1 MKKLL
6 VIVTALAVFLAGPA
20 HAGFVP
26 AAVAWVSTTFA
37 VSAATAAAA
46 LNFVGSIALNAIAG
60 ALYKPKL
67 PGADVSV
74 EVKVGDNLPLS
85 FVVGES
91 ATAGKRKYVGNW
103 GDNTRFITE
112 VLEYSAL
119 PQGMDGIWIND
130 ERGNIRL
137 ADGMETLGGI
147 ANVGYRLRNY
157 NRDGATRI
165 WVRWLDGTQMA
176 ADQTLINLFGN
187 DPDYPWTAAH
197 IGRGKSY
204 AIVTSLYDDETLTSY
219 PDFLLEPT
227 PLPLYDWRFDSIN
240 GGNGTQ
246 RWADQ
251 STHRPTR
258 NPAVIAYNIVRGIYF
273 GSEWV
278 YGGKN
283 LPAWR
288 LPIAEWTAAANA
300 CDQLVTLAS
309 GATEPRYRC
318 GLEISVDMEPASV
331 LDEIGRS
338 ANMKFA
344 EVGGRLKPIVDLP
357 GAAVFS
363 FTDGDILTTE
373 GQSFSPFYPA
383 SDTFNAITASYPERG
398 EKWAT
403 KDAPE
408 YIDTAAREDDGG
420 RYLPTSMS
428 YGAVPFGRQVQRLMR
443 SQMRDFRRTR
453 IHQFYLAPDAYAL
466 EPGIDMVSWTSDRNG
481 YVNKLFVVESVSKT
495 PGMNVLVSL
504 REVDP
509 GDYDWSSDFER
520 PIVITPPV
528 NPRPFVQT
536 SDGFNVAPSTILD
549 QASNVRRPDVLATY
563 VGDQVGITSIQIRAR
578 VLGRTE
584 LVIDTLRGWNAGQA
598 WRSFNVLPSTTYEFQ
613 ARLYSDLTPRGAWS
627 PWRTVTTPDVG
638 FTWEDWDEELRESI
652 QSDLALIP
660 AAVEAA
666 ADARGRA
673 DAVRRDHDALV
684 EGFVGKLTDLTAADQ
699 GIQQRIDLIEL
710 SVSNSSYIRKT
721 DGDGPSIGL
730 WAGIGA
736 AATPTSATSVPPGQT
751 GRSIVVNAPGAFEGP
766 TYTGASLNGTTFRI
780 RGWIFVSAGA
790 TARAAIVDA
799 AGATIAQSDPI
810 TGGWQ
815 QIDRQ
820 FTVNV
825 ETSEWAPAFLVT
837 TGGTMRFFRVRLED
851 YSAAASLEASIAQ
864 NAQAILD
871 EQTARVA
878 SVGTLTARANSL
890 AGRILPSDMRNNA
903 EFWRQSLSG
912 DPAILSPLHPSVE
925 YLNGPLAGAHI
936 RIPASIS
943 TNIHVASQAASE
955 YIAGKVIRI
964 TARVRMDGGA
974 PTNRLRVVIAT
985 MAENWSSVR
994 SLATNLSISPTVA
1007 GTWQTVVVDY
1017 TLPVAVENEVYFRA
1031 GVFAAS
1037 GVTPAR
1043 DIFIA
1048 SILID
1053 DITAAEGV
1061 RGQLAGEITSI
1072 KGLDLNALDGT
1083 AFGVLLD
1090 QLEVS
1095 AGGTSAKI
1103 TAQGSAIADLEG
1115 NASSVYGVRV
1125 QAGGAASILDLIA
1138 SDGSGVRPTSI
1149 ARLDADDI
1157 LLEGSVYAD
1166 KLAVVGVPTLVHD
1179 PLYKRLPAW
1188 LGLSSGASLGT
1199 VAAADTGTG
1208 TAFWGG
1214 ERILQ
1219 INASTTVY
1227 ARVISR
1233 KVHVKAG
1240 NRIKIEV
1247 PVRAL
1252 VAGRTAGVR
1261 VFFFETETQSIGSPT
1276 AIAGSGFIGTTAA
1289 MATIE
1294 AVVPAG
1300 CAWMALELAN
1310 SPAQTGATAGGAWFG
1325 FPELRNMDAANLI
1338 VQGGVV
1344 ADMITADTMRA
1355 LNGRFS
1361 SLAAA
1366 NVAIGNAEIGTL
1378 QIAGNAVVVPVGG
1391 KGAIVSSAGEGNWR
1405 NLLALNVPLFRAAP
1419 IAVSWAIRHYY
1430 YEGGF
1435 GAYGLRIRLN
1445 GNIIEQKEANGLP
1458 ADFPSGNAFGQGLA
1472 GNNSVV
1478 LQWQGWGG
1486 LRLEAQGSMTVLGI
1500 Q

>member
-6 VIVTALAVFLAGPA
+6 VIVTALAVFSAGPA

-26 AAVAWVSTTFA
+26 AAVAWVSSTFA
-37 VSAATAAAA
+37 VTAATAAAA
-46 LNFVGSIALNAIAG
+46 LNFVGGIALNAIAG
-60 ALYKPKL
+60 ALYRPKL

-165 WVRWLDGTQMA
+165 WVRWLDGMQMA

-219 PDFLLEPT
+219 PDFLVEPT
-227 PLPLYDWRFDSIN
+227 PLPLYDWRFDSTN
-240 GGNGTQ
+240 GGSGTQ

-273 GSEWV
+273 GTEWV

-481 YVNKLFVVESVSKT
+481 YINKLFMVESVSKT
-495 PGMNVLVSL
+495 PGMNALVSL

-509 GDYDWSSDFER
+509 SDYDWSSDFEQ

-536 SDGFNVAPSTILD
+536 AEGFNVAPSTIVD
-549 QASNVRRPDVLATY
+549 EASNARRPDVLATY

-584 LVIDTLRGWNAGQA
+584 LVIDTLRRWNDGQA

-638 FTWEDWDEELRESI
+638 FTWEDWDEALREEI
-652 QSDLALIP
+652 EGELALIP

-666 ADARGRA
+666 ADARARA
-673 DAVRRDHDALV
+673 DAVRTDHDALV
-684 EGFVGKLTDLTAADQ
+684 EGFVGKLTDLSAADQ
-699 GIQQRIDLIEL
+699 GIQQRVDLLEL
-710 SVSNSSYIRKT
+710 SVNNSSYIRKT
-721 DGDGPSIGL
+721 DGDGPSVGL
-730 WAGIGA
+730 WEPLAG
-736 AATPTSATSVPPGQT
+736 ATAPTSSTSVPPGQT
-751 GRSIVVNAPGAFEGP
+751 GNSIQVTAPGALEGP
-766 TYTGASLNGTTFRI
+766 AYTGTSLNGSIFRI
-780 RGWIFVSAGA
+780 RGWVFVSAGA
-790 TARAAIVDA
+790 TARAALVNA
-799 AGATIAQSDPI
+799 AGATIAQSAPI

-815 QIDRQ
+815 QIDQQ
-820 FTVNV
+820 FEIGVDT
-825 ETSEWAPAFLVT
+825 TEWSPAWLVT
-837 TGGTMRFFRVRLED
+837 AGGTIRFWRVRLED
-851 YSAAASLEASIAQ
+851 YSAAANLEASIAE
-864 NAQAILD
+864 NAQAIID

-890 AGRILPSDMRNNA
+890 AGRIFPSDMRNDA

-936 RIPASIS
+936 RIPAAIS
-943 TNIHVASQAASE
+943 TNIHVVSQAASE

-964 TARVRMDGGA
+964 TGRVRMDGGT
-974 PTNRLRVVIAT
+974 PTNRLRIVIAT

-994 SLATNLSISPTVA
+994 NLATNLSISPTVA
-1007 GTWQTVVVDY
+1007 STWQTIVVDY
-1017 TLPVAVENEVYFRA
+1017 TLPAAVENEVYFRA
-1031 GVFAAS
+1031 GVIAAS
-1037 GVTPAR
+1037 AATPAR

-1048 SILID
+1048 SILIE

-1061 RGQLAGEITSI
+1061 RGQLSGEMTSI
-1072 KGLDLNALDGT
+1072 KGLDVDALNGT

-1090 QLEVS
+1090 QLEVN

-1103 TAQGSAIADLEG
+1103 TEQGSAIADLEG
-1115 NASSVYGVRV
+1115 NASAGYLIRA
-1125 QAGGAASILDLIA
+1125 QAGGAVSFIDLIA
-1138 SDGSGVRPTSI
+1138 ADGSGQTPTSI
-1149 ARLDADDI
+1149 ARVGADQI

-1166 KLAVVGVPTLVHD
+1166 QLAVVGVPTLVHD
-1179 PLYKRLPAW
+1179 PLYKRLSSW
-1188 LGLSSGASLGT
+1188 VSLSEAGVSTGSATESSLGP
-1199 VAAADTGTG
+1199 D
-1208 TAFWGG
+1208 FWGG
-1214 ERILQ
+1214 QNFLRMFPSS
-1219 INASTTVY
+1219 AGGY
-1227 ARVISR
+1227 ARIISR
-1233 KVHVKAG
+1233 KVRAPAAKRVKVQ
-1240 NRIKIEV
+1240 V
-1247 PVRAL
+1247 PSWSLAS
-1252 VAGRTAGVR
+1252 TR
-1261 VFFFETETQSIGSPT
+1261 VGLARLFFYETEDQFGSAPT
-1276 AIAGSGFIGTTAA
+1276 VVVPSNSVGPGPGI
-1289 MATIE
+1289 ATIE
-1294 AVVPAG
+1294 TTVPAN
-1300 CAWMALELAN
+1300 CAWMALELA
-1310 SPAQTGATAGGAWFG
+1310 SPAGSGTPEVRFG
-1325 FPELRNMDAANLI
+1325 YAELRNMDAANLI
-1338 VQGGVV
+1338 VSGGVA
-1344 ADMITADTMRA
+1344 ADMITAETMRA

-1378 QIAGNAVVVPVGG
+1378 EIANNAVVVPVGG
-1391 KGAIVSSAGEGNWR
+1391 KGAIISSAGEGNWR
-1405 NLLALNVPLFRAAP
+1405 NLLTLNVPLFRAAP

-1430 YEGGF
+1430 YSGGF

-1445 GNIIEQKEANGLP
+1445 GNIIEQKDTNGLP
-1458 ADFPSGNAFGQGLA
+1458 ADFPSGNAFGQGVQGA
-1472 GNNSVV
+1472 NSVV
-1478 LQWQGWGG
+1478 LQWQGWGAAQ
-1486 LRLEAQGSMTVLGI
+1486 LEAQGSMTVLGI
-1500 Q
+1500 QR

>member
-6 VIVTALAVFLAGPA
+6 VIVTALAVFSAGPA

-26 AAVAWVSTTFA
+26 AAVAWVSSTFA
-37 VSAATAAAA
+37 VTAATAAAA
-46 LNFVGSIALNAIAG
+46 LNFVGGIALNAIAG
-60 ALYKPKL
+60 ALYRPKL

-74 EVKVGDNLPLS
+74 DVKVGDNLPLS

-119 PQGMDGIWIND
+119 PQGLDGIWIND

-219 PDFLLEPT
+219 PDFLVEPT
-227 PLPLYDWRFDSIN
+227 PLPLYDWRFDSTN

-258 NPAVIAYNIVRGIYF
+258 NPAVIAYNIARGIYF

-481 YVNKLFVVESVSKT
+481 YINKLFVVENVTKT

-509 GDYDWSSDFER
+509 SDYDWSSDFER

-549 QASNVRRPDVLATY
+549 QASNARRPDVLATY

-584 LVIDTLRGWNAGQA
+584 LVVDTLRRWNVGQA
-598 WRSFNVLPSTTYEFQ
+598 WRSFNVLPSTAYEFQ

-638 FTWEDWDEELRESI
+638 FTWEDWDEALREEI
-652 QSDLALIP
+652 EGDLALIP

-666 ADARGRA
+666 ADARARA
-673 DAVRRDHDALV
+673 DAVRADHDALV
-684 EGFVGKLTDLTAADQ
+684 EGFVGRLTDLSAADQ
-699 GIQQRIDLIEL
+699 GIQQRVDLLEL
-710 SVSNSSYIRKT
+710 SVNNSSYIRKT
-721 DGDGPSIGL
+721 DGDGPSVGL
-730 WAGIGA
+730 WEPLGA
-736 AATPTSATSVPPGQT
+736 ATAPTSSTSVPPGQT
-751 GRSIVVNAPGAFEGP
+751 GNSIQVTAPGAFESP
-766 TYTGASLNGTTFRI
+766 AYTGASLNGSIFRI
-780 RGWIFVSAGA
+780 RGWVFVSAGA
-790 TARAAIVDA
+790 TARAALVNA
-799 AGATIAQSDPI
+799 SGATIAQSAPI

-815 QIDRQ
+815 QIDQQ
-820 FTVNV
+820 FDIGVDT
-825 ETSEWAPAFLVT
+825 TEWSPAWLVT
-837 TGGTMRFFRVRLED
+837 AGGTMRFWRVRLED
-851 YSAAASLEASIAQ
+851 YSAAANLEASIAE
-864 NAQAILD
+864 NAQAIID

-890 AGRILPSDMRNNA
+890 AGRLLPSDMRNDG
-903 EFWRQSLSG
+903 EFWTNS
-912 DPAILSPLHPSVE
+912 PAGSPETVGGLAAAVQYYTSPAVGAVVRIPTGQTNNVHILSKGVTE
-925 YLNGPLAGAHI
+925 Y
-936 RIPASIS
+936 
-943 TNIHVASQAASE
+943 T
-955 YIAGKVIRI
+955 AGKVIRL
-964 TARVRMDGGA
+964 TAKVATIAGTTD
-974 PTNRLRVVIAT
+974 RLRVAFVALRSDY
-985 MAENWSSVR
+985 SSSR
-994 SLATNLSISPTVA
+994 FLGTNLIIRPTVA
-1007 GTWQTVVVDY
+1007 GQFQTISVDY
-1017 TLPVAVENEVYFRA
+1017 TIPAALPDEVWLRI
-1031 GVFAAS
+1031 GVFGNAS
-1037 GVTPAR
+1037 VTPDR
-1043 DIFIA
+1043 VIDVA
-1048 SILID
+1048 SIRID

-1061 RGQLAGEITSI
+1061 RGELSGEITSI
-1072 KGLDLNALDGT
+1072 KGLDVDALNGT

-1090 QLEVS
+1090 QLEVN

-1103 TAQGSAIADLEG
+1103 TEQGSAIADLEG
-1115 NASSVYGVRV
+1115 NASAGYLIRA
-1125 QAGGAASILDLIA
+1125 QAGGAVSFIDLIA
-1138 SDGSGVRPTSI
+1138 ADGSGQTPTSI
-1149 ARLDADDI
+1149 ARVGADQI

-1166 KLAVVGVPTLVHD
+1166 QLAVVGVPTLVHD
-1179 PLYKRLPAW
+1179 PLYKRIGSWLALTSSAVAAPA
-1188 LGLSSGASLGT
+1188 SGT
-1199 VAAADTGTG
+1199 VPGVSGFGTETILSLRAG
-1208 TAFWGG
+1208 DGNARS
-1214 ERILQ
+1214 RI
-1219 INASTTVY
+1219 
-1227 ARVISR
+1227 ISR
-1233 KVHVKAG
+1233 KAAVRAGARVKAT
-1240 NRIKIEV
+1240 I
-1247 PVRAL
+1247 PARA
-1252 VAGRTAGVR
+1252 VSAGRLASFR
-1261 VFFFETETQSIGSPT
+1261 VFFYETETQFSGSPT
-1276 AIAGSGFIGTTAA
+1276 LAPSSAQTGQSLQDLVVET
-1289 MATIE
+1289 
-1294 AVVPAG
+1294 VVPSG
-1300 CAWMALELAN
+1300 CAWMAVELVN
-1310 SPAQTGATAGGAWFG
+1310 SPAASPDNGAVWFG
-1325 FPELRNMDAANLI
+1325 YPELRVMDAANLI
-1338 VQGGVV
+1338 VSGGVV

-1378 QIAGNAVVVPVGG
+1378 EIANNAVVVPVGG
-1391 KGAIVSSAGEGNWR
+1391 KGAIISSAGEGNWR
-1405 NLLALNVPLFRAAP
+1405 NLLTLNVPLFRAAP

-1430 YEGGF
+1430 YSGGF

-1445 GNIIEQKEANGLP
+1445 GSIIEQKDANGLP
-1458 ADFPSGNAFGQGLA
+1458 ADFPSGNAFGQGVQ

-1478 LQWQGWGG
+1478 LQWQGWGAAQ
-1486 LRLEAQGSMTVLGI
+1486 LEAQGSMTVLGI
-1500 Q
+1500 QR

>member
-6 VIVTALAVFLAGPA
+6 VIVTALAVFSAGPA

-26 AAVAWVSTTFA
+26 AAVAWVSSTFA
-37 VSAATAAAA
+37 VTAATAAAA
-46 LNFVGSIALNAIAG
+46 LNFVGGIALNAIAG
-60 ALYKPKL
+60 ALYRPKL

-74 EVKVGDNLPLS
+74 DVKVGDNLPLS

-119 PQGMDGIWIND
+119 PQGLDGLWIND

-187 DPDYPWTAAH
+187 DPDYPWTATH

-219 PDFLLEPT
+219 PDFLVEPT
-227 PLPLYDWRFDSIN
+227 PLPLYDWRFDSTV
-240 GGNGTQ
+240 GGSGDQ
-246 RWADQ
+246 RWGDR

-258 NPAVIAYNIVRGIYF
+258 NPAVIAYNIARGIYF
-273 GSEWV
+273 GTEWV

-481 YVNKLFVVESVSKT
+481 YINKLFVVESVSKT

-509 GDYDWSSDFER
+509 SDYDWSSDFER

-549 QASNVRRPDVLATY
+549 QASNARRPDVLATY

-584 LVIDTLRGWNAGQA
+584 LVIDTLRRWNAGQA
-598 WRSFNVLPSTTYEFQ
+598 WRSFDVLPSTTYEFQ
-613 ARLYSDLTPRGAWS
+613 ARLYSDLTPRGTWS
-627 PWRTVTTPDVG
+627 PWRSVTTPDVG
-638 FTWEDWDEELRESI
+638 FSWEDWDEELRESI
-652 QSDLALIP
+652 QGDLALIP

-666 ADARGRA
+666 ADASGRA

-684 EGFVGKLTDLTAADQ
+684 EGFVGKLTDLSAADQ

-721 DGDGPSIGL
+721 DGDGPSIGS

-799 AGATIAQSDPI
+799 AGATIAQSEPI

-825 ETSEWAPAFLVT
+825 ETGEWAPAFLVT
-837 TGGTMRFFRVRLED
+837 AGGTMRFFRVRLED

-864 NAQAILD
+864 NARAILD

-890 AGRILPSDMRNNA
+890 AGRLLPSDMLNNG
-903 EFWRQSLSG
+903 EFWTNS
-912 DPAILSPLHPSVE
+912 
-925 YLNGPLAGAHI
+925 LAGSPETIGGLASVMQFYTSPAVGPVA
-936 RIPASIS
+936 RIPLGQSS
-943 TNIHVASQAASE
+943 NIHIVSKGVTE
-955 YIAGKVIRI
+955 YTTGKVIRLTVKVATI
-964 TARVRMDGGA
+964 AGTTD
-974 PTNRLRVVIAT
+974 RLRALFVALRSDFT
-985 MAENWSSVR
+985 SSRVFG
-994 SLATNLSISPTVA
+994 TNMIIRPTV
-1007 GTWQTVVVDY
+1007 GGQFQTISVDFVVPAALAD
-1017 TLPVAVENEVYFRA
+1017 EVWLRI
-1031 GVFAAS
+1031 GVFSNAS
-1037 GVTPAR
+1037 TTPDRAI
-1043 DIFIA
+1043 DVA
-1048 SILID
+1048 SIRID
-1053 DITAAEGV
+1053 DITASEGV
-1061 RGQLAGEITSI
+1061 RGELTGEITSI

-1090 QLEVS
+1090 QLEVT

-1138 SDGSGVRPTSI
+1138 SDGSGTRPTSI

-1219 INASTTVY
+1219 INASTTAY

-1261 VFFFETETQSIGSPT
+1261 VFFFATEAQSIGSPT
-1276 AIAGSGFIGTTAA
+1276 AIVGSGFIGTTAA

-1310 SPAQTGATAGGAWFG
+1310 SPAQTGASAGGAWFG

-1344 ADMITADTMRA
+1344 ADMITAETMRA

-1405 NLLALNVPLFRAAP
+1405 NLLTLNVPLFRAAP